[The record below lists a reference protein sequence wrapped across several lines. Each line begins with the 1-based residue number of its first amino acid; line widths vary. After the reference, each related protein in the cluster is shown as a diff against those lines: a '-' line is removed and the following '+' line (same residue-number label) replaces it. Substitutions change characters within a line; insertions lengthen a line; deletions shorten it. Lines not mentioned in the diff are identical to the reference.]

1 MSKKVIKLTESQL
14 KNIVERVINEQSS
27 INPMYSPLTL
37 ASILGPNADEE
48 SKKRLSNI
56 ANIYSSVKDG
66 VIINPKSQFNNTS
79 WMDFVTRYKVTDKE
93 QLAAKSLIGQRQTAT
108 NTQNQRMVNIANVF
122 HSVDPSTLKIKS
134 NNPKFNGMAWS
145 QYMDTYKISQ
155 DEVRKALAYSNSL
168 GKTANP
174 TTPVKPGTP
183 AKPQARKPDPKVIAL
198 QKSLGFKGSDLDG
211 VMGPKTRAAMATK
224 KGGTSTQMKYDANGK
239 PVTPGTRGGQTAM
252 GDSSKGN
259 YEQYAWDN
267 SSASWILAQD
277 WRKKNGAIS
286 MDRPSLDK
294 LKMNTTPLN
303 IKTPTIQM
311 PQSNVSDQRK
321 QEIISKIETQ
331 AGTGRLMYKGQ
342 DLNSDEKQFV
352 NNYVKSQGGGELDKD
367 KDKGYGQKMV
377 YKTN

>member
-14 KNIVERVINEQSS
+14 KNIVERVIGEQI
-27 INPMYSPLTL
+27 INPALT
-37 ASILGPNADEE
+37 ATYLGPNADEE
-48 SKKRLSNI
+48 SKKRLANI
-56 ANIYSSVKDG
+56 ANIYSSVKNG
-66 VIINPKSQFNNTS
+66 VIVNPKSQFNNTK
-79 WMDFVTRYKVTDKE
+79 WMDFVTQYKVTDKE
-93 QLAAKSLIGQRQTAT
+93 QTAAKGLIGQRQTAA
-108 NTQNQRMVNIANVF
+108 NTQNQRYTNITNVF
-122 HSVDPSTLKIKS
+122 RSVDPATLKIKS
-134 NNPKFNGMAWS
+134 NNPKLNGMAWS

-168 GKTANP
+168 SGKQPTAE
-174 TTPVKPGTP
+174 PVKPGTP
-183 AKPQARKPDPKVIAL
+183 AKPGARKPDPKVIAL

-211 VMGPKTRAAMATK
+211 VMGPKTRAAIAGK

-239 PVTPGTRGGQTAM
+239 PVTPGTRNGQTEM
-252 GDSSKGN
+252 GDTSKGN

-267 SSASWILAQD
+267 SSASWISPQD
-277 WRKKNGAIS
+277 WRKKNGTIP

-331 AGTGRLMYKGQ
+331 SGTGRLIYKGQ